1 MTDRA
6 AGGTE
11 TAMRNITKHSAV
23 WMTAAAATAAAHG
36 GLIGDDAIIISSVNG
51 FVPAIWNEP
60 TNGFGVSGGGKHHDG
75 SVTLPF
81 TGWSDFGLLG
91 DQRITITWNF
101 TAVEPDRYLWW
112 TITPR
117 QASNQ
122 VLAGMGWNAPQWSNM
137 GTAPVVPGMTGQAE
151 LQLGS
156 SGAAQFYRLQFGG
169 LSAGLDASAQAGV
182 MFVPSPGAAAL
193 IALAGFTGV
202 RRRR

>member
-11 TAMRNITKHSAV
+11 TAMQNITKHTAV
-23 WMTAAAATAAAHG
+23 WMTVAAATAAAHG
-36 GLIGDDAIIISSVNG
+36 GLIGGDAITVSSATG
-51 FVPAIWNEP
+51 FVPVIWDEP
-60 TNGFGVSGGGKHHDG
+60 TNGFGVVGDSKHHDG

-81 TGWSDFGLLG
+81 TGWSDFGLQG

-122 VLAGMGWNAPQWSNM
+122 VLAGMGWDAMQWSSM
-137 GTAPVVPGMTGQAE
+137 GAAPLVPAMTGQAE

-156 SGAAQFYRLQFGG
+156 SGVAQFYRVRFGG
-169 LSAGLDASAQAGV
+169 LSAGLDAGAQAGV
-182 MFVPSPGAAAL
+182 TFVPSPGAVSL
-193 IALAGFTGV
+193 MALAGLIGH
-202 RRRR
+202 RRRK